1 MEKKIFLP
9 DGKQT
14 AKLIENAWNDF
25 MDRAREAGHV
35 FDNDTL
41 NLFLKDIFVAGY
53 SYGYSDM
60 LNLIRDQVDAD
71 HQIDMMMGD

>member
-1 MEKKIFLP
+1 MESKIFLP

-25 MDRAREAGHV
+25 MDKAREAGYE
-35 FDNDTL
+35 FDNETV
-41 NLFLKDIFVAGY
+41 NCFLKDFFVAGY

-60 LNLIRDQVDAD
+60 LNLIRDQMDAD
-71 HQIDMMMGD
+71 YLINRMADD